1 MNGYGSHTFSLINA
15 DNQRVWVKFHFK
27 TLQGHKHWTN
37 AEAAE
42 VIGRTRES
50 TQEDL
55 FQAIASQEYP
65 QWRLCIQVMT
75 DAQAQTF
82 KHNPFDL
89 TKVWPHAAFPLINVG
104 IMELNRNSDNY
115 FAEIEQL
122 AFSPSNTVPGI
133 GFSPDKMLQARL
145 FAYADAHR
153 YRIGTHYEALPVNA
167 PRCPVHH
174 YHKDGAMRF
183 YDNNTRYSDAYYEPN
198 SFSGPVETSRYA
210 EPPLPIEGEADRYDR
225 YHNNDEFSQVA
236 ELFKLFDS
244 EQKERL
250 FTNIA
255 QSMVGV
261 PAFILER
268 QIQLFSQVDKAYGEG
283 VKRALGLF

>member
-1 MNGYGSHTFSLINA
+1 
-15 DNQRVWVKFHFK
+15 
-27 TLQGHKHWTN
+27 
-37 AEAAE
+37 
-42 VIGRTRES
+42 
-50 TQEDL
+50 
-55 FQAIASQEYP
+55 
-65 QWRLCIQVMT
+65 
-75 DAQAQTF
+75 
-82 KHNPFDL
+82 
-89 TKVWPHAAFPLINVG
+89 
-104 IMELNRNSDNY
+104 
-115 FAEIEQL
+115 
-122 AFSPSNTVPGI
+122 
-133 GFSPDKMLQARL
+133 MLQARL